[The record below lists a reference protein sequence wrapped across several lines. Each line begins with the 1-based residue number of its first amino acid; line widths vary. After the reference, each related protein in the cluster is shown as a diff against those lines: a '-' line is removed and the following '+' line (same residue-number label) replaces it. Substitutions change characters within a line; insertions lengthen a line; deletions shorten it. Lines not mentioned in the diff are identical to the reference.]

1 MSRSERNMSARST
14 PPAVHNVLRVALLAA
29 CMNAGTHAQ
38 APSPDEVLRQLV
50 QSADDSCQYARDGA
64 CDEPDLC
71 TPGTDVTDCRTSPSG
86 FPDDFGEEEPS
97 SFAAS
102 VVSASVTLLFG
113 ALMLVWMR
121 HQFVVGNAS
130 RLVPSVTM
138 VPRSGDT
145 SVGRAQ
151 AVRDTVHDAFANV
164 CKAEGIRAELFK
176 SPPLESD
183 IWTRVEIDQ
192 PTPGR
197 PGYSSR
203 AAAVITIVPREFHRF
218 DPEMILTF
226 ATNEGREKKYD
237 RIIELGPEAIRSACV
252 YLAGQTTRLWVK
264 PQRARKWPLQLW
276 RPRNKLTGV
285 KELRWLTGIATALRG
300 FWWWI
305 TRDERGRMLSVS
317 TGKPRDEPRRLIRLD
332 SWQAVIRDIAGKTPE
347 IRQEILQ
354 SLKGEAERGGRAS
367 PGIAMGQRARI
378 GDEDISYHGIDGR
391 VERRQIVAQLGRAIV
406 FVHVYSY
413 GNDLYVGWDAHVNA
427 GMWAQKSV
435 GIGVDPESGRLTR
448 ALAVSSSWQSPNEY
462 DVTDA
467 NFLLEWV
474 HVVLMRII
482 KDVMRVHEIDQEID
496 FEIVRESRQSAL
508 DRKEPTAARG
518 KGKGLLNRLR
528 RTS

>member
-1 MSRSERNMSARST
+1 
-14 PPAVHNVLRVALLAA
+14 
-29 CMNAGTHAQ
+29 
-38 APSPDEVLRQLV
+38 
-50 QSADDSCQYARDGA
+50 
-64 CDEPDLC
+64 
-71 TPGTDVTDCRTSPSG
+71 
-86 FPDDFGEEEPS
+86 
-97 SFAAS
+97 
-102 VVSASVTLLFG
+102 
-113 ALMLVWMR
+113 MLVLMR
-121 HQFVVGNAS
+121 HQFVVATAS
-130 RLVPSVTM
+130 RVVPSVTM

-151 AVRDTVHDAFANV
+151 VVRDTVHDAFANV

-176 SPPLESD
+176 SPPLESE

-218 DPEMILTF
+218 DPEMVLAF

-237 RIIELGPEAIRSACV
+237 HIIELGPEAIRSACV

-264 PQRARKWPLQLW
+264 PRRARKWPLQLW

-285 KELRWLTGIATALRG
+285 KELRWLTGIATAVRG

-354 SLKGEAERGGRAS
+354 SLKAEADGGGRAS
-367 PGIAMGQRARI
+367 PGVAMGQRARI

-427 GMWAQKSV
+427 GTWAQKSV

-448 ALAVSSSWQSPNEY
+448 ALAVSSSWHSPNEY

-482 KDVMRVHEIDQEID
+482 KDVMRIHEIDQEID

-508 DRKEPTAARG
+508 DRKDPTAARG